1 MHSLLVK
8 IVYCIVLI
16 SKLQYQIIIIIII
29 IIIKYYDLLKVF
41 DINNTMENEKFT
53 EIYMY
58 NEELLCETEE
68 SN

>member
-16 SKLQYQIIIIIII
+16 SKLQYQIIIIII